1 MHAAIDYQQLLSV
14 IGDAIVVADGKGS
27 ITLWNPAAER
37 MFGYSESEA
46 IGRSLDLIIPERLR
60 ARHWQG
66 FDKTMATGT
75 TRYGHELLKVP
86 AVNKDGG
93 AMSIAFTVALLKN
106 ERGDVTGIVA
116 VIRDETERFQQ
127 ERALRKR
134 LAELE
139 RQLGG
144 QA

>member
-27 ITLWNPAAER
+27 ITLWNTAAER